1 MKPPVDLPAMLTAMI
16 PFIDTVG
23 IRIDSAARGA
33 ATATLPARHEVNNHM
48 GTAHAG
54 AVYTLGESASGGVVL
69 SLFGDLLPNLFVAL
83 KSATVEHHKA
93 APGDV
98 VATASLTGSG
108 REIRAGYEASG
119 KADFDVVVEMAVG
132 ELPVATMT
140 YTWAIRAPR

>member
-1 MKPPVDLPAMLTAMI
+1 MKPPTDLPSMLTAMI
-16 PFIDTVG
+16 PFISTVG
-23 IRIDSAARGA
+23 LHIDSVEPGE

-83 KSATVEHHKA
+83 KSATVAHHKA

-98 VATASLTGSG
+98 VATATLDGAG
-108 REIRAGYEASG
+108 REIRARYEADG
-119 KADFDVVVEMAVG
+119 KVDFDVVVEMAVG
-132 ELPVATMT
+132 DLPVATVT

>member
-1 MKPPVDLPAMLTAMI
+1 MKPEIDLPGMLTAMI
-16 PFIDTVG
+16 PFIGTVG
-23 IRIDSAARGA
+23 IRIDHVGRGE

-69 SLFGDLLPNLFVAL
+69 SLFGDLLPDLFVAL
-83 KSATVEHHKA
+83 KAATVAHHKA

-98 VATASLTGSG
+98 VATARLEGDA
-108 REIRAGYEASG
+108 REIRGAYQATG
-119 KADFDVVVEMAVG
+119 KVDFDVLVEMAVG